1 MAIDLA
7 RARRETPGCATV
19 LHFNNAGAALM
30 PQPVVDA
37 VISHVQLEA
46 RIGGYEAATQ
56 AHDAVERVYD
66 AAATLLGCQRDEVAI
81 VENATR
87 AWDMAF
93 YAVPLGPGDRI
104 LTARAEYA
112 SNYIALL
119 QVAHKTGATIE
130 VIPDDE
136 HGQISIAALRQ
147 AIDERVK
154 LIALT
159 HIPTNSGLVN
169 PAAQVG
175 EVARQ
180 AGVVYLLDACQS
192 VGQRPMNVAQLGC
205 DLLSTTGRKYLRGP
219 RGTGLLYVRQGVLD
233 RLEPPFLD
241 LHAAEWVAHDRF
253 TIRPDARRFEN
264 WETHY
269 AGKIGLGVAIDYA
282 LSWGLAHIWQRITT
296 LAGLLRAHLATLPGV
311 TVRDPGVERCGIV
324 SFTVDGKDP
333 AAIQH
338 ALAQH
343 RINVTVSRLPS
354 TRLDM
359 EARGLSSVVRASVHY
374 YNSEEEVER
383 FCITL
388 AAILSHT
395 L

>member
-1 MAIDLA
+1 M
-7 RARRETPGCATV
+7 
-19 LHFNNAGAALM
+19 
-30 PQPVVDA
+30 
-37 VISHVQLEA
+37 
-46 RIGGYEAATQ
+46 
-56 AHDAVERVYD
+56 
-66 AAATLLGCQRDEVAI
+66 
-81 VENATR
+81 
-87 AWDMAF
+87 
-93 YAVPLGPGDRI
+93 
-104 LTARAEYA
+104 
-112 SNYIALL
+112 
-119 QVAHKTGATIE
+119 
-130 VIPDDE
+130 
-136 HGQISIAALRQ
+136 
-147 AIDERVK
+147 DERVK

-180 AGVVYLLDACQS
+180 AGAIYLLDACQS
-192 VGQRPMNVAQLGC
+192 VGQFPMNVAVLGC

-253 TIRPDARRFEN
+253 TIRPDAQRFEN
-264 WETHY
+264 WETNY

-282 LSWGLAHIWQRITT
+282 LSWGLEHIWQRITR
-296 LAGLLRAHLATLPGV
+296 LAHLLRAHLATLPGII
-311 TVRDPGVERCGIV
+311 VRDPGVERCGIV
-324 SFTVDGKDP
+324 SFTVDGRDP

-338 ALAQH
+338 ALAQYC
-343 RINVTVSRLPS
+343 INVTVSRLPS

-383 FCITL
+383 FCTTL
-388 AAILSHT
+388 AAILSHA